1 MKAAALHLAIAILS
15 LLSSSAFADVTVCD
29 GDKCTVVTGGGSRQM
44 TPEEVR
50 SHKREQSRDRLYDVD
65 CSVAD
70 DPLVCRAA
78 IETALENLGR

>member
-1 MKAAALHLAIAILS
+1 
-15 LLSSSAFADVTVCD
+15 
-29 GDKCTVVTGGGSRQM
+29 M